1 MSSSAREIENLLYL
15 YAERLD
21 LGDLD
26 GMANMFAEAEFVG
39 PEGEVHGQGCDAI
52 KAIYTTFVRMYPDGT
67 PMTHHVTTNVI
78 IKVDDEAGTATSRSY
93 FTVFQATDEL
103 ALQPIIAG
111 RYHDEFTCANGNWQF
126 SRRQMIPWLEGDMS
140 HHQQRA

>member
-26 GMANMFAEAEFVG
+26 GMAQMFAEADFVG
-39 PEGEVHGQGCDAI
+39 PEGEVHGRGCDAI
-52 KAIYTTFVRMYPDGT
+52 KEIYTSFVRMYADGT

-78 IKVDDEAGTATSRSY
+78 IEVDDEAGTATSRSY

-111 RYHDEFTCANGNWQF
+111 RYHDDFVYRDGCWQF

-140 HHQQRA
+140 HHQQRP